1 MNFRMTFATTT
12 RVLGQLRHDHRS
24 VALIL
29 VVPALLLTAVY
40 FLFENETLPPGFPR
54 TFDRVGL
61 MMLAIFPFV
70 VMFLVTSITMLRE
83 RTSGT
88 LERLLT
94 TPIHKADLLFGYALA
109 FSIMATLQSLVAT
122 AVAYWV
128 FDLDIKGSPGFVVMI
143 AVINAVLGVAL
154 GLLCSAFAR
163 TEFQAVQFMPVVV
176 VPQILLCGLFVA
188 RERYERGPGSYL
200 RSPAADVLRGC
211 LEGDR
216 RERRCHGND
225 VARRPGHG
233 RDRPGCPGPGITDPP
248 TTNPMSL
255 PQIAPGTPKRRRPFE
270 GSHPLSCTETL
281 CRTRVRRD
289 EPAAGGTGVI
299 GGSGHGA
306 PLFRKQG

>member
-1 MNFRMTFATTT
+1 MTLATAT

-24 VALIL
+24 IALIL

-40 FLFENETLPPGFPR
+40 FLFENESLPPGLPR

-109 FSIMATLQSLVAT
+109 FSIMAALQSLVAT

-128 FDLDIKGSPGFVVMI
+128 FNLDIKGSPGFVVMI

-188 RERYERGPGSYL
+188 RDHMN
-200 RSPAADVLRGC
+200 DVLDTISGF
-211 LEGDR
+211 LPLTFSVDALQEVAGNTEATQVLWQDTLVMGGIVVGVLVLASLTLR
-216 RERRCHGND
+216 RQT
-225 VARRPGHG
+225 A
-233 RDRPGCPGPGITDPP
+233 
-248 TTNPMSL
+248 
-255 PQIAPGTPKRRRPFE
+255 
-270 GSHPLSCTETL
+270 
-281 CRTRVRRD
+281 
-289 EPAAGGTGVI
+289 
-299 GGSGHGA
+299 
-306 PLFRKQG
+306 

>member
-1 MNFRMTFATTT
+1 MV
-12 RVLGQLRHDHRS
+12 VL
-24 VALIL
+24 
-29 VVPALLLTAVY
+29 ALLLTAVY

-94 TPIHKADLLFGYALA
+94 APIHKADLLFGYALA
-109 FSIMATLQSLVAT
+109 FSIVAALQSIMAT

-128 FDLDIKGSPGFVVMI
+128 FGLDIKGGPGLVLII

-188 RERYERGPGSYL
+188 RERMNQGPRGDLQLLPLTFSVDALQEIAGHAESTSAMWQDATVMAAIMLGVSSAAPSARTPRPRCFAKWSPRPSCPGSW
-200 RSPAADVLRGC
+200 P
-211 LEGDR
+211 
-216 RERRCHGND
+216 ERRG
-225 VARRPGHG
+225 
-233 RDRPGCPGPGITDPP
+233 
-248 TTNPMSL
+248 
-255 PQIAPGTPKRRRPFE
+255 RRRKS
-270 GSHPLSCTETL
+270 GC
-281 CRTRVRRD
+281 
-289 EPAAGGTGVI
+289 AAT
-299 GGSGHGA
+299 
-306 PLFRKQG
+306 

>member
-1 MNFRMTFATTT
+1 MNLMMMLATTR
-12 RVLGQLRHDHRS
+12 RVLDQLRHDHRS
-24 VALIL
+24 IALIL

-40 FLFENETLPPGFPR
+40 FLYENETLPPGVPR

-94 TPIHKADLLFGYALA
+94 TPIHKADLLFGYGLA
-109 FSIMATLQSLVAT
+109 FSIMAALQSLVAI

-128 FDLDIKGSPGFVVMI
+128 FGLDIQGSPGLVVLI

-188 RERYERGPGSYL
+188 RDRMNGILEAVSNVLPLTFSVDALQEI
-200 RSPAADVLRGC
+200 AANSEPTDRLWLDAGVIVAIVLAV
-211 LEGDR
+211 L
-216 RERRCHGND
+216 
-225 VARRPGHG
+225 VLA
-233 RDRPGCPGPGITDPP
+233 
-248 TTNPMSL
+248 SL
-255 PQIAPGTPKRRRPFE
+255 TLRRR
-270 GSHPLSCTETL
+270 T
-281 CRTRVRRD
+281 
-289 EPAAGGTGVI
+289 A
-299 GGSGHGA
+299 
-306 PLFRKQG
+306 

>member
-1 MNFRMTFATTT
+1 MNLRMTSATAT
-12 RVLGQLRHDHRS
+12 RVLRQLRHDRRS

-40 FLFENETLPPGFPR
+40 FLFENETLPPGFPPR

-94 TPIHKADLLFGYALA
+94 TPPIHKADLLFGYAVA
-109 FSIMATLQSLVAT
+109 FSIMAALQSLVAT
-122 AVAYWV
+122 AVAYWI
-128 FDLDIKGSPGFVVMI
+128 FDLDIKGSPGLVVMI

-154 GLLCSAFAR
+154 GGLLCSAFAR

-188 RERYERGPGSYL
+188 RDDMNEVLEAIAGVLPLTFSVDALKEIAGN
-200 RSPAADVLRGC
+200 ADATSVMWQ
-211 LEGDR
+211 D
-216 RERRCHGND
+216 
-225 VARRPGHG
+225 A
-233 RDRPGCPGPGITDPP
+233 
-248 TTNPMSL
+248 
-255 PQIAPGTPKRRRPFE
+255 
-270 GSHPLSCTETL
+270 
-281 CRTRVRRD
+281 
-289 EPAAGGTGVI
+289 
-299 GGSGHGA
+299 
-306 PLFRKQG
+306 

>member
-1 MNFRMTFATTT
+1 MNLMMMLATAR
-12 RVLGQLRHDHRS
+12 RVLEQLRHDQRS
-24 VALIL
+24 IALIL

-40 FLFENETLPPGFPR
+40 FLFENETLPPGMPR

-94 TPIHKADLLFGYALA
+94 TPIHKADLLFGYGLA
-109 FSIMATLQSLVAT
+109 FSLMADLQSLVAT
-122 AVAYWV
+122 AVAYWT
-128 FDLDIKGSPGFVVMI
+128 FDLDIKGSPGLVVMI

-188 RERYERGPGSYL
+188 RDRMNEVLESVSNILPLTFSVDALQEIAANTEATGQLWSDAGTMLAIVLGILVLASLTL
-200 RSPAADVLRGC
+200 RRQTA
-211 LEGDR
+211 
-216 RERRCHGND
+216 
-225 VARRPGHG
+225 
-233 RDRPGCPGPGITDPP
+233 
-248 TTNPMSL
+248 
-255 PQIAPGTPKRRRPFE
+255 
-270 GSHPLSCTETL
+270 
-281 CRTRVRRD
+281 
-289 EPAAGGTGVI
+289 
-299 GGSGHGA
+299 
-306 PLFRKQG
+306 

>member
-1 MNFRMTFATTT
+1 MNPRMTLATAT
-12 RVLGQLRHDHRS
+12 RVLDQLRHDHRS
-24 VALIL
+24 IALIL
-29 VVPALLLTAVY
+29 VVPALLLAAVY
-40 FLFENETLPPGFPR
+40 FLFENETLPPGIPR

-109 FSIMATLQSLVAT
+109 FSLMAALQSLVAT
-122 AVAYWV
+122 AVAYWI
-128 FDLDIKGSPGFVVMI
+128 FDLDIKGSPGLVVMI

-188 RERYERGPGSYL
+188 RENMN
-200 RSPAADVLRGC
+200 DVLDGISGA
-211 LEGDR
+211 LPLTFSVDALQEIAAHADATEALWQDTAVMGGIVVGVLVLASLTLR
-216 RERRCHGND
+216 RQ
-225 VARRPGHG
+225 
-233 RDRPGCPGPGITDPP
+233 
-248 TTNPMSL
+248 TT
-255 PQIAPGTPKRRRPFE
+255 
-270 GSHPLSCTETL
+270 
-281 CRTRVRRD
+281 
-289 EPAAGGTGVI
+289 
-299 GGSGHGA
+299 
-306 PLFRKQG
+306 